1 MNMNIMPVTS
11 HKALVDNVIAAKGKF
26 TKGVQIAAVQSIGH
40 FLATGDTSF
49 MSKLLNTFSENTLG
63 AKSFVAYMETY
74 GGVEYVGKKKDKAAK
89 FAQHDETRADLP
101 ALGDIDAIVEYMTQI
116 YCVDWAGFKPEK
128 VVSIF
133 DVQAAVD
140 TLIKKAMR
148 EVEAGHEVKNAGLVQ
163 VLNLAVAQYHAA
175 AFDAS

>member
-63 AKSFVAYMETY
+63 AKSFVNFMERF
-74 GGVEYVGKKKDKAAK
+74 GGVEYVGKKKNAAAK
-89 FAQHDETRADLP
+89 FTQHANRETLP
-101 ALGDIDAIVEYMTQI
+101 ALGDVAEIVTYMGQI
-116 YCVDWAGFKPEK
+116 YAVDWASCKPET
-128 VVSIF
+128 VVSMY

-140 TLIKKAMR
+140 NVIKKAMR
-148 EVEAGHEVKNAGLVQ
+148 EVEAGKEVANAGLVQ
-163 VLNLAVAQYHAA
+163 VLNLAIAQYHSK
-175 AFDAS
+175 AFDGV